1 MEEIYDLHDCSGWQ
15 IFDIKSLVSAIEQA
29 AVCKSC
35 KEGSLLL
42 RKDGR
47 MGLASQMTFKYVECG
62 EETSLSTDCKTGRF
76 FPVSK
81 NAVFASKLI

>member
-1 MEEIYDLHDCSGWQ
+1 LEEIYDLQDCSGRQ

-42 RKDGR
+42 HEDGR

-76 FPVSK
+76 FPVNR
-81 NAVFASKLI
+81 NAVFVSKLI